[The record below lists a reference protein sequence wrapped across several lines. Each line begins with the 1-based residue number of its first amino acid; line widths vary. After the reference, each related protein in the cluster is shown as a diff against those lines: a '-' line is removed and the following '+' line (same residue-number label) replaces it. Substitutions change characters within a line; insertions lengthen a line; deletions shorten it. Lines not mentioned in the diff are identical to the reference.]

1 MTVLAGV
8 WETTVRLHM
17 TTREPFDA
25 SDGAR
30 LRRLEANLEVL
41 DGLLAALTGVLS
53 LREAFDRVS
62 EIAQKVI
69 RHDAMTV
76 IRPSADPAYGSVYAV
91 RGFGPQPQVLNTRLR
106 GPAYLL
112 TGTWDHQ
119 IIDDLAAD
127 AEYADSQS
135 VKIGLRASLL
145 VPIRVEGRLDAI
157 VTFQSKEPGAFTKD
171 DVLIARRIVDHMAL
185 ALSHERLADE
195 QRRNEALKA
204 RSATS
209 ELLDDVLE
217 TVTGLGE
224 LPDVWERIS
233 AAAQKVLPHDAL
245 VLAAALPER
254 GKARVYASNAPG
266 AKPFSDV
273 VDVPPAVAKDRNWE
287 YDLVEDLQAQ
297 PDQQHLEAT
306 ARGYRSALRVPLRL
320 DGEPV
325 AALAFLS
332 FTPSKYNVSD
342 VETANRIGDRLLQSF
357 ARERRSALRK
367 QVDEASERASRLEA
381 RVKELT
387 EELDSRTGYRRVVGE
402 SPAWHQVLT
411 QATQVAATETTALL
425 LGESGTG
432 KEVVARFIHRASPRK
447 NGPFVALNC
456 AALPEHLLEAE
467 LFGYERGAFTGAVN
481 SKPGQLEQ
489 ASGGTLFLD
498 EVGEMSLPA
507 QAKFLRVL
515 QEREFQRLGGT
526 RVLKTDTRVIAATN
540 RDLQKAIQLGQ
551 FREDLFY
558 RLNVFAIQLPP
569 LRNRRDDV
577 LPLSEAFL
585 KELGQSIGR
594 PPAGI
599 SRDARDRLM
608 EYHWPG
614 NVRELRNILERAA
627 ILCEG
632 GLITTAHLTLTPAPA
647 APPPIAQ
654 QAPAVTDGS
663 AAAETAAPAGELQ
676 SMERAMIEQA
686 LKAAKFNKSK
696 AAKQLGLTR
705 TQLYVR
711 LKRYGLE

>member
-1 MTVLAGV
+1 
-8 WETTVRLHM
+8 M

-62 EIAQKVI
+62 EIAQRVI
-69 RHDAMTV
+69 KHDAMTV

-157 VTFQSKEPGAFTKD
+157 VTFQSKAPGAFTKD

-273 VDVPPAVAKDRNWE
+273 VDVPPAVARDRNWE

-332 FTPSKYNVSD
+332 FTPSKYRVSD

-367 QVDEASERASRLEA
+367 QVDEASARASRLEA

-654 QAPAVTDGS
+654 QAPAVTHGS

>member
-1 MTVLAGV
+1 MMTVAAAV
-8 WETTVRLHM
+8 WETTDSSHM

-41 DGLLAALTGVLS
+41 DGLMAALTGVLS
-53 LREAFDRVS
+53 LRNAFDRVS

-69 RHDAMTV
+69 AHDAMTV
-76 IRPSADPAYGSVYAV
+76 IRPTDDREHATVYAV
-91 RGFGPQPQVLNTRLR
+91 RGFGDQPQIITTRLR
-106 GPAYLL
+106 GPSYLL
-112 TGTWDHQ
+112 SDDWDHQ
-119 IIDDLAAD
+119 LIDDLTLD
-127 AEYADSQS
+127 PEYADSRS
-135 VKIGLRASLL
+135 VKIGLRAALL
-145 VPIRVEGRLDAI
+145 MPIRFDGRLDSI
-157 VTFQSKEPGAFTKD
+157 VSFQSKRPSAFTKD
-171 DVLIARRIVDHMAL
+171 DILIARRIAAYMAL
-185 ALSHERLADE
+185 TLSHERLAEE
-195 QRRNEALKA
+195 QRRNEELRAKA
-204 RSATS
+204 ATL
-209 ELLDDVLE
+209 ELLDEVLAA
-217 TVTGLGE
+217 VTGLGE
-224 LPDVWERIS
+224 LPEVWERIS
-233 AAAQKVLPHDAL
+233 AVAQKVLPHDAL
-245 VLAAALPER
+245 VLAAALPDR
-254 GKARVYASNAPG
+254 GKARVYASSAPG
-266 AKPFSDV
+266 AEPFSDV
-273 VDVPPAVAKDRNWE
+273 VEVPPAVAANRDWE
-287 YDLVEDLQAQ
+287 YDLVDDLQTQA
-297 PDQQHLEAT
+297 DQQHLEAT
-306 ARGYRSALRVPLRL
+306 RRGYRSALRVPLRL

-325 AALAFLS
+325 AAFAFLS
-332 FTPSKYNVSD
+332 NTPAKYRLAD
-342 VETANRIGDRLLQSF
+342 VQTARHIGERLLQSF

-381 RVKELT
+381 RVRELT
-387 EELDSRTGYRRVVGE
+387 EELDSRTGYRRVVGD
-402 SPAWHQVLT
+402 SAPWRQVLT

-489 ASGGTLFLD
+489 ASGGTLLLD

-526 RVLKTDTRVIAATN
+526 RVLKTDTRIVAATN
-540 RDLQKAIQLGQ
+540 RDLQKMIQLGQ

-569 LRNRRDDV
+569 LRERRDDV
-577 LPLSEAFL
+577 LALSEAFL
-585 KELGQSIGR
+585 KELGRSIGR

-632 GLITTAHLTLTPAPA
+632 GLITTAHLTLTPASLASPA
-647 APPPIAQ
+647 SPASLASPASPASPAGAP
-654 QAPAVTDGS
+654 S
-663 AAAETAAPAGELQ
+663 GELQ
-676 SMERAMIEQA
+676 SVERAMIEQA

-711 LKRYGLE
+711 LKRHGLE

>member
-62 EIAQKVI
+62 EIAQRVI
-69 RHDAMTV
+69 KHDAMTV

-157 VTFQSKEPGAFTKD
+157 VTFQSKAPGAFTKD

-273 VDVPPAVAKDRNWE
+273 VDVPPAVARDRNWE

-332 FTPSKYNVSD
+332 FTPSKYRVSD

-367 QVDEASERASRLEA
+367 QVDEASARASRLEA

-647 APPPIAQ
+647 APPPIAP
-654 QAPAVTDGS
+654 QAPAVTHGS
-663 AAAETAAPAGELQ
+663 ATAETAAPAGELQ

>member
-1 MTVLAGV
+1 MTALAGV
-8 WETTVRLHM
+8 WETTPRPVM
-17 TTREPFDA
+17 ITREPVDA

-69 RHDAMTV
+69 AHDAMTV
-76 IRPSADPAYGSVYAV
+76 IRPTDDPDYGTVYAV
-91 RGFGPQPQVLNTRLR
+91 RGFGDQPKVLSTRLR
-106 GPAYLL
+106 GPSYLR
-112 TGTWDHQ
+112 TDVWDQQ
-119 IIDDLAAD
+119 IIDDLSAD
-127 AEYADSQS
+127 PEYADSMS
-135 VKIGLRASLL
+135 VKIGLRAALL
-145 VPIRVEGRLDAI
+145 LPIFVNGRLDAI
-157 VTFQSKEPGAFTKD
+157 VTFQSKQPGAFKRD

-185 ALSHERLADE
+185 ALSHERLAEE
-195 QRRNEALKA
+195 QRRN
-204 RSATS
+204 
-209 ELLDDVLE
+209 DVLRAKSTTME
-217 TVTGLGE
+217 MLEEVVAAVTGLGQ
-224 LPDVWERIS
+224 LPEVWERIS
-233 AAAQKVLPHDAL
+233 AATQKVIPHDAL
-245 VLAAALPER
+245 ILAAALPER
-254 GKARVYASNAPG
+254 GRARVYASWAPG
-266 AKPFSDV
+266 AKAFSEV
-273 VDVPPAVAKDRNWE
+273 VDVPPAVAANPDWDF
-287 YDLVEDLQAQ
+287 DLIDDLQTR
-297 PDQQHLEAT
+297 PDQKHLEAT
-306 ARGYRSALRVPLRL
+306 ERGYRSALRVPLRL
-320 DGEPV
+320 DGESV
-325 AALAFLS
+325 AAFALLS
-332 FTPSKYNVSD
+332 FTPAKFTVAD
-342 VETANRIGDRLLQSF
+342 VQTAKRIGDRLLQSF
-357 ARERRSALRK
+357 GRERRTALRK
-367 QVDEASERASRLEA
+367 EVTEVSERATRLEA
-381 RVKELT
+381 RVRELT

-402 SPAWHQVLT
+402 SPAWRQVLT
-411 QATQVAATETTALL
+411 QATQVAATEATALL

-467 LFGYERGAFTGAVN
+467 LFGYERGAFTGAVS

-489 ASGGTLFLD
+489 ASGGTLLLD

-526 RVLKTDTRVIAATN
+526 RLLKTDTRIIAATN

-569 LRNRRDDV
+569 LRERREDV
-577 LPLSEAFL
+577 LALSEAFL
-585 KELGQSIGR
+585 GEIGRSIGR

-599 SRDARDRLM
+599 SRDARDRLI

-632 GLITTAHLTLTPAPA
+632 GLITTSHLTLTPPISVPPA
-647 APPPIAQ
+647 AKPAPQARVEAPDAPPASG
-654 QAPAVTDGS
+654 D
-663 AAAETAAPAGELQ
+663 LH
-676 SMERAMIEQA
+676 SMERAMIEDA
-686 LKAAKFNKSK
+686 LKTARFNKSK

-711 LKRYGLE
+711 LRRHGLE